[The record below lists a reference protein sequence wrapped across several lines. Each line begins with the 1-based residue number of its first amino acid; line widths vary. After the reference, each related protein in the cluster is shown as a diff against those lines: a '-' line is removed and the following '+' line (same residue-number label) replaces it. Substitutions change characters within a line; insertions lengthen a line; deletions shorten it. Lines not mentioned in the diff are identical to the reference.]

1 MSFPPRLLA
10 LALPVLL
17 AACQPPAP
25 EVVPRLACGAAQASY
40 RLDADPRFGARFV
53 RLGFRASGD
62 SPYFLRLTTPAQ
74 AYWFRFAMSNGY
86 GGMTLIPVRDP
97 SRADPAEG
105 AQDLQQTPAELE
117 EFTIIAERLRVYT
130 LDRQLQFL
138 DYPPDPEAGRDD
150 APPFLLMPEMG
161 NLLWYEPALLN
172 GREGTPREAMP
183 RGLFRLA
190 ACDGAPRA

>member
-1 MSFPPRLLA
+1 MTRLPALLLA
-10 LALPVLL
+10 VML

-25 EVVPRLACGAAQASY
+25 EVAPRLSCGAGQASY
-40 RLDADPRFGARFV
+40 RLDADPRFVVRFV
-53 RLGFRASGD
+53 GLGFRASGE
-62 SPYFLRLTTPAQ
+62 SPYFLQLTTPTQ

-97 SRADPAEG
+97 SQADPAEG
-105 AQDLQQTPAELE
+105 AEDLQQSPAELE
-117 EFTIIAERLRVYT
+117 AFMGIAERLRVYT

-138 DYPPDPEAGRDD
+138 DYPPDPAAGRDE

-172 GREGTPREAMP
+172 GRDDTPREEMP

-190 ACDGAPRA
+190 ACDGATRA